1 MIILSAIIGSTFVA
15 AMAGISLF
23 IMANSSAIQNGYT
36 SSHDFLTGISIPAN
50 RYLKADMSVN
60 SYKMIVDLALTQDQ
74 QTKGLAVKSHM
85 NESEGMLFVFQ
96 QPSRPSFWMKDMKFP
111 IDIIWLGANRS
122 VVYIAP
128 NLEPC
133 PSQSNCPGYVPN
145 RDSLYVLETTAGFSH
160 RHNVTVGTQ
169 TNFQLAG

>member
-1 MIILSAIIGSTFVA
+1 MIILSAIIGSTLIA
-15 AMAGISLF
+15 SIAGISLF
-23 IMANSSAIQNGYT
+23 IMGNSSANQTG
-36 SSHDFLTGISIPAN
+36 SHNLLDGISIPTN
-50 RYLKADMSVN
+50 RYLKADLTVN
-60 SYKMIVDLALTQDQ
+60 GYKLIVDLALTQDQ
-74 QTKGLAVKSHM
+74 QTKGLAVKNHM

-133 PSQSNCPGYVPN
+133 PSQGNCPGYIPS
-145 RDSLYVLETTAGFSH
+145 RDSLYVLETTAGFSQ
-160 RHNVTVGTQ
+160 RHDVTVGTQ

>member
-1 MIILSAIIGSTFVA
+1 MIILSAIIGSTLIA
-15 AMAGISLF
+15 SIAGIYLF
-23 IMANSSAIQNGYT
+23 MMGNSSATQTG
-36 SSHDFLTGISIPAN
+36 SHNLLDGISIPTN
-50 RYLKADMSVN
+50 RYLKADVTVN
-60 SYKMIVDLALTQDQ
+60 GYKLIVDLALTQDQ
-74 QTKGLAVKSHM
+74 QTKGLAVKNHM

-96 QPSRPSFWMKDMKFP
+96 QPSMPSFWMKDMKFP

-133 PSQSNCPGYVPN
+133 PSQSDCPGYVPS

-160 RHNVTVGTQ
+160 RHNVKVGTQ

>member
-1 MIILSAIIGSTFVA
+1 MIIVSVIIGSTLVA
-15 AMAGISLF
+15 SMAGISFF
-23 IMANSSAIQNGYT
+23 IMGNSSATHT
-36 SSHDFLTGISIPAN
+36 SSHNFLTGISIPSN
-50 RYLKADMSVN
+50 RYLKADISVN
-60 SYKMIVDLALTQDQ
+60 GYKLIVDLALTQDQ
-74 QTKGLAVKSHM
+74 QTKGLAVNNHM

-96 QPSRPSFWMKDMKFP
+96 QPSRPSFWMKDMNFP

-122 VVYIAP
+122 VVYFAP

-133 PSQSNCPGYVPN
+133 PSQSNCPGYVPS